1 MRKAKASDTVQ
12 VYSTEDFKLL
22 DKKSLKLPGV
32 KEFKWSPTQNIIAA
46 YIPGQDAGQ
55 NPARIVLI
63 DIPSRKE
70 IRQKN
75 LFSVSE
81 IALFWHPDGTY
92 LAVKVASLLS
102 PTYPPSPSPPL
113 LGLLV
118 SPRPPPLALF
128 PDPS

>member
-1 MRKAKASDTVQ
+1 MQ

-22 DKKSLKLPGV
+22 DKKSIKLSGV

-81 IALFWHPDGTY
+81 VALFWHPDGTY
-92 LAVKVASLLS
+92 LAVKVPAL
-102 PTYPPSPSPPL
+102 PSGVEL
-113 LGLLV
+113 RG
-118 SPRPPPLALF
+118 
-128 PDPS
+128 